1 MKASSFEMGSRE
13 RGNCGRG
20 HRFPLLNVAYDS
32 ESFPHAPLMRG
43 IFNTLLLEFLIG
55 FIFSNKTR
63 SPELLSRNN
72 PKHSR
77 F

>member
-1 MKASSFEMGSRE
+1 MKASSVEMGTRE

-32 ESFPHAPLMRG
+32 ESFPHAPLMRV

-55 FIFSNKTR
+55 FILSSKAK